1 MNYNDELKLILFFTK
16 ELETNVANKQIETL
30 KFLTNMSHKEARDI
44 IKSGYTDIIISKEKL
59 ANITK
64 LLDKAEITYSVD
76 STESCKD
83 EQKDEQKKVNF
94 VVSRDILKRKK
105 DEIVECII
113 ISKEEYN
120 ELLKCKEIARDL
132 MGSLRSLTKDFSIAL
147 HNYIS

>member
-16 ELETNVANKQIETL
+16 ELEKNVANKQIEAL
-30 KFLTNMSHKEARDI
+30 RFLMNVSHKEARDI
-44 IKSGYTDIIISKEKL
+44 IKSGYIDMIISKEKL

-94 VVSRDILKRKK
+94 VVSRDILKKKK

-132 MGSLRSLTKDFSIAL
+132 MGSLCSLTENFSIAL

>member
-16 ELETNVANKQIETL
+16 ELETNVTNKQIEAL
-30 KFLTNMSHKEARDI
+30 RILTNMSHKEARDI
-44 IKSGYTDIIISKEKL
+44 IKSGYMDMIISKEKL
-59 ANITK
+59 AYITK
-64 LLDKAEITYSVD
+64 LLDEAEITYSIN
-76 STESCKD
+76 STESC
-83 EQKDEQKKVNF
+83 EDEQKKVNF
-94 VVSRDILKRKK
+94 VVSRDVLKKK
-105 DEIVECII
+105 KNEIVECII

>member
-16 ELETNVANKQIETL
+16 ELETNVANKQIEAL
-30 KFLTNMSHKEARDI
+30 RILTNMSYKEARDI
-44 IKSGYTDIIISKEKL
+44 IKSGYMDMIISKEKL

-64 LLDKAEITYSVD
+64 LLDEAEITYSIN
-76 STESCKD
+76 STESCED

-94 VVSRDILKRKK
+94 VVSRDILKKK
-105 DEIVECII
+105 KNEIVECII

>member
-30 KFLTNMSHKEARDI
+30 RILTNMSHKEARDI
-44 IKSGYTDIIISKEKL
+44 IKSGYMDMIISKEKL
-59 ANITK
+59 AYITK
-64 LLDKAEITYSVD
+64 LLDKAEITYSID
-76 STESCKD
+76 SIESCED

-94 VVSRDILKRKK
+94 IVSKDILKKK
-105 DEIVECII
+105 KNEIVECII

>member
-16 ELETNVANKQIETL
+16 ELETNVANKQIEAL
-30 KFLTNMSHKEARDI
+30 RILTNMSYKEARDI
-44 IKSGYTDIIISKEKL
+44 IKSGYMDMIISKEKL

-64 LLDKAEITYSVD
+64 LLDEAEITYSID
-76 STESCKD
+76 STESCED

-94 VVSRDILKRKK
+94 VVSRDILKKK
-105 DEIVECII
+105 KNEIVECII

>member
-16 ELETNVANKQIETL
+16 ELETNVTNKQIEAL
-30 KFLTNMSHKEARDI
+30 RILTNMSQKEACDI
-44 IKSGYTDIIISKEKL
+44 IKSGYMDMIISKEKL
-59 ANITK
+59 AYITK
-64 LLDKAEITYSVD
+64 LLDKAEITYSID

-83 EQKDEQKKVNF
+83 EQKKVNF
-94 VVSRDILKRKK
+94 IVSKDILKKK
-105 DEIVECII
+105 KNEIVECII

>member
-1 MNYNDELKLILFFTK
+1 MNYNDELKLILFLLK
-16 ELETNVANKQIETL
+16 ELETNVANKQVAALRI
-30 KFLTNMSHKEARDI
+30 LTNMSHKEARDI
-44 IKSGYTDIIISKEKL
+44 IKSSYMNMIISKEKL
-59 ANITK
+59 AYITK
-64 LLDKAEITYSVD
+64 LLDEAEITYSID
-76 STESCKD
+76 STESCED

-94 VVSRDILKRKK
+94 VVSRDILKKKK

>member
-16 ELETNVANKQIETL
+16 ELETNVANKQIEAL
-30 KFLTNMSHKEARDI
+30 RILTNMSHKEARDI
-44 IKSGYTDIIISKEKL
+44 IKSGYMDMIILKEKL
-59 ANITK
+59 AYITK
-64 LLDKAEITYSVD
+64 LLDEAEITYSID
-76 STESCKD
+76 STESCED

-94 VVSRDILKRKK
+94 VVSRDILKKK
-105 DEIVECII
+105 KNEIVECII

-132 MGSLRSLTKDFSIAL
+132 IGSLRSLTKDFSIAL

>member
-16 ELETNVANKQIETL
+16 ELETNVTNKQIEAL
-30 KFLTNMSHKEARDI
+30 RILTNMSHKEARDV
-44 IKSGYTDIIISKEKL
+44 IKSGYMEMIISKEKL
-59 ANITK
+59 AYITK
-64 LLDKAEITYSVD
+64 LLDKAEITYSID
-76 STESCKD
+76 STESCED

-94 VVSRDILKRKK
+94 IVSKDILKKK
-105 DEIVECII
+105 KNEIVECII

-132 MGSLRSLTKDFSIAL
+132 MGSLRSLTKDFSIVL